1 MSALIRR
8 GNSHKKDS
16 MSNFLNHDDG
26 YRAQQL
32 KKGIQ
37 PKDHMKEN
45 MRELRQTQVVM
56 RDKKDEESRPAKELY
71 KLSQF
76 KDVESR
82 LYEASERQTG
92 RRPSMENKEFLS
104 KGVSENR
111 RDKLAIESRMQ
122 RLELEKKMEE
132 AKHFS
137 SAKPTTPRKQ
147 SLHTETAAL
156 APPSNTD
163 FVSRNKVKA
172 LTMVAP
178 TRGNSEKD
186 RGDVRHED
194 FGRVPEYLEE
204 RKARWAEE
212 ESERRRRA
220 PDPNCPPGMC
230 LMPESERLGTLEV
243 LQKSKNEALD
253 QLRRMPFV
261 IGTPTQKKRQEFLEA
276 KLREID
282 NAIGIF
288 SKDKV
293 YVAK

>member
-1 MSALIRR
+1 MAALVRR
-8 GNSHKKDS
+8 GSSHKKDS

-26 YRAQQL
+26 YRSQQI

-37 PKDHMKEN
+37 PKDHMRDNLRELKLSQLA
-45 MRELRQTQVVM
+45 MREKR
-56 RDKKDEESRPAKELY
+56 EEENRPAKELY

-82 LYEASERQTG
+82 LYDTSERLAT
-92 RRPSMENKEFLS
+92 RRPSMENKDFLA

-111 RDKLAIESRMQ
+111 RDQLAMESRAA
-122 RLELEKKMEE
+122 RLELERKMEE

-137 SAKPTTPRKQ
+137 AAQPTTPRKQ
-147 SLHTETAAL
+147 SIPKTMAELAA
-156 APPSNTD
+156 PSNTD
-163 FVSRNKVKA
+163 WVSKNKVKA
-172 LTMVAP
+172 MTMMAS
-178 TRGNSEKD
+178 RREDGGD
-186 RGDVRHED
+186 RVERHEE

-212 ESERRRRA
+212 ESEKRRRM

-230 LMPESERLGTLEV
+230 LMPESERQNTLQT
-243 LQKSKNEALD
+243 LQQSKAEALN

-261 IGTPTQKKRQEFLEA
+261 VETPTQKKKQEFLES

-282 NAIGIF
+282 SAIAIF

-293 YVAK
+293 YVAI

>member
-1 MSALIRR
+1 
-8 GNSHKKDS
+8 

-26 YRAQQL
+26 YRSQQI

-37 PKDHMKEN
+37 PKDHMRDN
-45 MRELRQTQVVM
+45 LRELKLTQLAM
-56 RDKKDEESRPAKELY
+56 RDKREEENRPAKELY

-82 LYEASERQTG
+82 LYDTSERLNN
-92 RRPSMENKEFLS
+92 RRPSMENKDFLS

-111 RDKLAIESRMQ
+111 REQLAIESRAA
-122 RLELEKKMEE
+122 RLELERKMEE

-137 SAKPTTPRKQ
+137 AALPTTPRKQ
-147 SLHTETAAL
+147 SIPKVMAEIAA
-156 APPSNTD
+156 PSNTD
-163 FVSRNKVKA
+163 WVSRNKVKA
-172 LTMVAP
+172 MTMMANH
-178 TRGNSEKD
+178 RDSEGGD
-186 RGDVRHED
+186 RAERHEE

-212 ESERRRRA
+212 ESEKRRRM

-230 LMPESERLGTLEV
+230 LMPEAERQSTLQT
-243 LQKSKNEALD
+243 LQQSKAEALN

-261 IGTPTQKKRQEFLEA
+261 VETPSQKKKQEYLEA

-282 NAIGIF
+282 GAIGIF

-293 YVAK
+293 YVAI